1 MNLINLNDNRCFW
14 KTVKP
19 FLSDKGSYISKINLE
34 NKDEVIS
41 DDSTLAE
48 TFSKH
53 FESAVKN
60 LGVSEEI
67 NTRTDFKSSDPVDI
81 ALLKYKYHPSI
92 SKIKEFIAE
101 NVSDFHFSE
110 TTIENIENDI
120 KKLNVST
127 KGTFK
132 NISPKC
138 LLETLDVS
146 GPILLNIW
154 NEGILKDCTY
164 PDKLKLA
171 DISPVYKKENP
182 LLAKNYRPVSV
193 LPTVTK
199 IFERLMQSQLNEHIN
214 QFLSP
219 SLCGYRTG
227 FSS

>member
-1 MNLINLNDNRCFW
+1 MVNLNDNRCFW

-19 FLSDKGSYISKINLE
+19 FLSNKGSYISKINLK

-48 TFSKH
+48 TFSKY

-92 SKIKEFIAE
+92 SKIKEFIVE
-101 NVSDFHFSE
+101 NVSDFYFSE

-120 KKLNVST
+120 KKVNVFT

-132 NISPKC
+132 NITPKC

-154 NEGILKDCTY
+154 NVGTLKDC
-164 PDKLKLA
+164 K
-171 DISPVYKKENP
+171 
-182 LLAKNYRPVSV
+182 
-193 LPTVTK
+193 
-199 IFERLMQSQLNEHIN
+199 
-214 QFLSP
+214 
-219 SLCGYRTG
+219 
-227 FSS
+227 